1 MKIYLLDPSK
11 EREFKEVSLEELE
24 AARVE
29 MERINFKYR
38 NSYGF
43 NDMILFEV
51 KDGNMYFKIEEYEC

>member
-29 MERINFKYR
+29 MERLNFKHR

>member
-1 MKIYLLDPSK
+1 MKIYLLDPVK
-11 EREFKEVSLEELE
+11 DNEFKEVSLEELE

-29 MERINFKYR
+29 MERLNFKYR
-38 NSYGF
+38 NAYGF

>member
-1 MKIYLLDPSK
+1 MKLYLLDPSK
-11 EREFKEVSLEELE
+11 EEEFKEVSLEELE

-38 NSYGF
+38 HSYGF
-43 NDMILFEV
+43 NEMILFEV